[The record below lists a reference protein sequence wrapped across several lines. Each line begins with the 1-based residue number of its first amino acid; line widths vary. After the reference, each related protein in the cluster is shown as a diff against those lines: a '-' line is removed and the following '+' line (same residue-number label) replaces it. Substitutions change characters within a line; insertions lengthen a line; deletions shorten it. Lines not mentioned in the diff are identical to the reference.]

1 MFSVLP
7 MSKPSGEGLS
17 GRQIDWEKW
26 MFSTR
31 VGGLAVAVV
40 GGVFLALGVSAADA
54 PLAELRHG
62 LTGQYSD
69 RTMLQ
74 IVGGSAALVI
84 GSLVALRARS

>member
-1 MFSVLP
+1 
-7 MSKPSGEGLS
+7 
-17 GRQIDWEKW
+17 

-40 GGVFLALGVSAADA
+40 GGVLLALGVSATDA
-54 PLAELRHG
+54 PLAELRHE

-69 RTMLQ
+69 RTILQ
-74 IVGGSAALVI
+74 IVGGAAALVI

>member
-1 MFSVLP
+1 
-7 MSKPSGEGLS
+7 
-17 GRQIDWEKW
+17 

-40 GGVFLALGVSAADA
+40 GGVLLALGLSAADA
-54 PLAELRHG
+54 PLAELRHE

-74 IVGGSAALVI
+74 IVGGTAALVI

>member
-1 MFSVLP
+1 
-7 MSKPSGEGLS
+7 
-17 GRQIDWEKW
+17 

-40 GGVFLALGVSAADA
+40 GGVLLALGVSAADA
-54 PLAELRHG
+54 PLAELRHE

-74 IVGGSAALVI
+74 IVGGTAALVI

>member
-1 MFSVLP
+1 
-7 MSKPSGEGLS
+7 
-17 GRQIDWEKW
+17 

-40 GGVFLALGVSAADA
+40 GGVLLALGVSAADA
-54 PLAELRHG
+54 PLAELRHE

-74 IVGGSAALVI
+74 IVGGTAALVI
-84 GSLVALRARS
+84 GSLVALRARP

>member
-1 MFSVLP
+1 M
-7 MSKPSGEGLS
+7 
-17 GRQIDWEKW
+17 I
-26 MFSTR
+26 STR

-40 GGVFLALGVSAADA
+40 GGVLLALGVSAADA
-54 PLAELRHG
+54 PLSELRHE

-74 IVGGSAALVI
+74 IVGGAAALVV

>member
-1 MFSVLP
+1 
-7 MSKPSGEGLS
+7 
-17 GRQIDWEKW
+17 

-40 GGVFLALGVSAADA
+40 GGVLLALGISAADA
-54 PLAELRHG
+54 PLAELRHE

-74 IVGGSAALVI
+74 IVGGTAALVI